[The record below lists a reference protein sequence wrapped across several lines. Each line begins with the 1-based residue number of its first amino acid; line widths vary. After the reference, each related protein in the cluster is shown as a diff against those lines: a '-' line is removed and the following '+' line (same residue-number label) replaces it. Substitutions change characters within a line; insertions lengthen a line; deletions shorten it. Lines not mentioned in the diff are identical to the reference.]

1 MTCSGGEEMSRG
13 LCSLHLAP
21 QLFIKI
27 IFEILIGQRGLFF
40 IFLFFS
46 PPRLDRC
53 ISWQQPLRS
62 SGAGRALGSSSA
74 EGIGLQAQKS
84 LHTVL
89 LILFCRVASGLRVL
103 PVPCPDQRRCL
114 SHPSLPR
121 PPLLFSRHRRAPTIP
136 CVCVPLRFSFLW
148 AGFLFLF
155 KVSLLK
161 IC

>member
-27 IFEILIGQRGLFF
+27 IFEILIGQRVLVF
-40 IFLFFS
+40 IFLFFP

-121 PPLLFSRHRRAPTIP
+121 PPRSSLGAGEHQRSRA
-136 CVCVPLRFSFLW
+136 CVCRYGSGFFGLVFCSFLKY
-148 AGFLFLF
+148 LY
-155 KVSLLK
+155 
-161 IC
+161 